1 MARKTK
7 YFDMESLGEEVG
19 FGKYE
24 YNSLMWVIENDVDY
38 LTWMYTQY
46 GIKFSKTVSEFI
58 NEIIKRNGRY
68 WDRSFMDIY
77 SGGGDKER
85 TRGEDEERAKEAKKE
100 QSYSS
105 GLDSKLNLLNA
116 IANNARE
123 QAAREEQ
130 YAQQEWLEFVVN
142 YFDSCKMEDDTESG
156 KLKWIVDEKKG
167 SDVKRR
173 IIYRAD
179 TKMGSILLMQESV
192 LKEDEKWHMKFAFL
206 SNDRKQK
213 YMITKNNR
221 GNIKNLRDQIKKQC
235 P

>member
-1 MARKTK
+1 MARRR
-7 YFDMESLGEEVG
+7 FDMDSVTEEIG

-24 YNSLMWVIENDVDY
+24 YATLWDIMHDDIDY
-38 LTWMYTQY
+38 TAWLKSQN
-46 GIKFSKTVSEFI
+46 GITFSDTLSEFI
-58 NEIIKRNGRY
+58 REVYKQYDPYRADGRTFQEIY
-68 WDRSFMDIY
+68 
-77 SGGGDKER
+77 
-85 TRGEDEERAKEAKKE
+85 DEYLAKEHRIKE
-100 QSYSS
+100 EKNKPKTESS

-123 QAAREEQ
+123 QAAKEEQ